1 MITFLISFRVFA
13 AVDLAKNSKSA
24 ILIESTTGKI
34 LYEKNSNEKRSPASM
49 TKMMTLLLTTE
60 ALENGKIKLDD
71 MVHVSK
77 NASSMGGTQ
86 IFLKENSEISVET
99 LLKGIS
105 IASANDA
112 AVAVGEYIGGTLD
125 NFVSMMNNR
134 CKELGCKNTEF
145 KNPHG
150 LDEEGHLT
158 TAYDMSLIARELV
171 KHESVLKLTSAYED
185 NISVSGEN
193 HWLVNTNKLIRFY
206 KGIDG
211 LKTGYTDNAGYCLTA
226 TMNKNNMRLISV
238 VMGSDTKDNRSSDTI
253 GMLEYGYSMYG
264 SNTVIKKDEFNG
276 TLHIEN
282 AKVRDIKY
290 YLDTDINLIVD
301 KNVRDVN
308 YKTDIELFKVK
319 APLKKNS
326 KVGVLK
332 LYYDNKTYSYDL
344 VVHEDIEKA
353 SYFKVFSN
361 LLKDVFS
368 GDRARSRAN

>member
-13 AVDLAKNSKSA
+13 TVDLAKNSKSA

-171 KHESVLKLTSAYED
+171 KHESVLKLTSTYED